1 MCTISTLLLCLI
13 VPRLVYA
20 GWPIVKYKNGTVG
33 ILNDD
38 GDVHVQNTNLFV
50 YGKKVVHPE
59 KCAPPGG
66 RSQYFNGTEWMC
78 LCEDGWSGLTC
89 EIEEQ
94 MPWSGTVNNGEV
106 TLNGDAKSNYTV
118 YVWHADV
125 HTSGYAYVQF
135 HYVDGVVDEIRHT
148 GNGSRKFLKSDGTWT
163 GWFAIGSHG
172 ATLRTQLGLVK
183 YYDIDCTQVAGTS
196 TWYFTT
202 LSGHVSKIVLKE
214 DSGWG
219 GMKSV
224 EVYGASTN
232 NTPLTDSTFHSAISE
247 CLKEAPIDG
256 LCVDYGS
263 TSGYGVLPDWDV
275 SQVVNMGGDKCTD
288 ADGDGTWDCI
298 LVGFANTAF
307 NGNISRWDTSSV
319 YYMHDMFRGAYAF
332 NQPIGVWNLSNVN
345 KIQNMFN
352 GASAFNQPLDG
363 WDVSNVYNMNGL
375 FKGAS
380 SFNQPIE
387 SWVVSSVTEM
397 EEMFEDAQSFNQ
409 PLGGWDVSSVTSMYD
424 MFEGAIS
431 FNSPIDSASSSYYGW
446 ETSQVTSMEDMF
458 RGAYVFNQYIGGLNV
473 SRVQSMFG
481 MFEDAHSF
489 DQPIHG
495 WDVSSVTS
503 MGDMFQRAY
512 SFNRPIGNWNT
523 SSVTN
528 MDLMF
533 DDASAFEQEVSQWK
547 GPAATSVS
555 TDRNIFYGATA
566 FLAEFSCSV
575 HGPASVCL
583 RKYTGPPKCV
593 PPGGDKLQYNG
604 TNWICV
610 CASGWTGDTCEIEP
624 IFYLCG
630 WSGKGLTGV
639 EAWHFCH
646 EHHAYHLDIRPND
659 ANATLILDTFKY
671 TPEFAALAQESDSN
685 PWPDSASVYETG
697 GVGDRMW
704 TSVEDAA
711 EVAAAEDNAE
721 EDAVECYNT
730 NWWNPREYGDAGVGT
745 RDCNSMGT
753 FPICVS
759 LFPLTFEE
767 SGPSHC
773 VAAPAQLPLRQHI
786 AGYRE

>member
-13 VPRLVYA
+13 VPCLVYA

-89 EIEEQ
+89 ETPPALGCAVYSQESRDCGAVARIES
-94 MPWSGTVNNGEV
+94 MTKYGT
-106 TLNGDAKSNYTV
+106 D
-118 YVWHADV
+118 ADV
-125 HTSGYAYVQF
+125 CCNTCTAETSCVAWGHIGSNSCWFYTSGIFDSCQSTSGHPFY
-135 HYVDGVVDEIRHT
+135 IK
-148 GNGSRKFLKSDGTWT
+148 GNFS
-163 GWFAIGSHG
+163 A
-172 ATLRTQLGLVK
+172 
-183 YYDIDCTQVAGTS
+183 TS
-196 TWYFTT
+196 T
-202 LSGHVSKIVLKE
+202 
-214 DSGWG
+214 
-219 GMKSV
+219 
-224 EVYGASTN
+224 
-232 NTPLTDSTFHSAISE
+232 TPLTDSTFHSAISE

-345 KIQNMFN
+345 QIQNMFN

-767 SGPSHC
+767 SGPSRC
-773 VAAPAQLPLRQHI
+773 VAAPAQLPGRQHI

>member
-1 MCTISTLLLCLI
+1 
-13 VPRLVYA
+13 
-20 GWPIVKYKNGTVG
+20 
-33 ILNDD
+33 
-38 GDVHVQNTNLFV
+38 
-50 YGKKVVHPE
+50 
-59 KCAPPGG
+59 
-66 RSQYFNGTEWMC
+66 
-78 LCEDGWSGLTC
+78 
-89 EIEEQ
+89 
-94 MPWSGTVNNGEV
+94 
-106 TLNGDAKSNYTV
+106 
-118 YVWHADV
+118 
-125 HTSGYAYVQF
+125 
-135 HYVDGVVDEIRHT
+135 
-148 GNGSRKFLKSDGTWT
+148 
-163 GWFAIGSHG
+163 
-172 ATLRTQLGLVK
+172 
-183 YYDIDCTQVAGTS
+183 
-196 TWYFTT
+196 
-202 LSGHVSKIVLKE
+202 
-214 DSGWG
+214 
-219 GMKSV
+219 
-224 EVYGASTN
+224 
-232 NTPLTDSTFHSAISE
+232 
-247 CLKEAPIDG
+247 
-256 LCVDYGS
+256 
-263 TSGYGVLPDWDV
+263 
-275 SQVVNMGGDKCTD
+275 
-288 ADGDGTWDCI
+288 
-298 LVGFANTAF
+298 
-307 NGNISRWDTSSV
+307 
-319 YYMHDMFRGAYAF
+319 
-332 NQPIGVWNLSNVN
+332 
-345 KIQNMFN
+345 
-352 GASAFNQPLDG
+352 
-363 WDVSNVYNMNGL
+363 
-375 FKGAS
+375 
-380 SFNQPIE
+380 
-387 SWVVSSVTEM
+387 
-397 EEMFEDAQSFNQ
+397 
-409 PLGGWDVSSVTSMYD
+409 
-424 MFEGAIS
+424 
-431 FNSPIDSASSSYYGW
+431 
-446 ETSQVTSMEDMF
+446 MEDMF

-767 SGPSHC
+767 SGPSRC
-773 VAAPAQLPLRQHI
+773 VAAPAQLPGRQHI